1 MTPSSFTISRDTLSP
16 TDAILFFPFM
26 AVCGAV
32 FFVAGLLQVV
42 ADHIVEYSFAEDLQV
57 LAGEDKFSGA
67 LHF

>member
-1 MTPSSFTISRDTLSP
+1 
-16 TDAILFFPFM
+16 M
-26 AVCGAV
+26 AACWVV